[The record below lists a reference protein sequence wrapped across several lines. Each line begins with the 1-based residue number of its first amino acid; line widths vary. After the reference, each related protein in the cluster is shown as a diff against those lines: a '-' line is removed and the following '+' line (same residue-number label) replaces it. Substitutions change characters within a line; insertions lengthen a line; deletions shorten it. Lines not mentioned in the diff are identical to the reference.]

1 MPGAR
6 RACWMLSALL
16 LFPASAWSQGTTSS
30 DRTYT
35 DWFRDRSFFDPL
47 IAEPRAPQIAFTF
60 PAWSPE
66 FEFSVEPGTRL
77 VWEVT
82 LGREIPIFTWA
93 NFDEGT
99 QVQAGS
105 QGFGVWVD
113 VSFHMIEDMGKD
125 PSNPI
130 VNTDYRFSLAKLK
143 YYRVISARGD
153 TLPRRWRS
161 IAIRGDLYHHESTHL
176 GDEFVVNGEGAHPD
190 FERQNVSFEFYDVTG
205 ALNWEN
211 GEGLL
216 HSIRGGTTGLIQPSK
231 GYYSDHTLM
240 FPSSREVLKS
250 ERNFE
255 PYVQYEFHAPHRTR
269 DFNTQRWALFTSVDF
284 RRRIVLDFNK
294 PTADT
299 KEDTQWSINLL
310 GGLRSWKGFQRIS
323 IKEIY
328 GRVYHGVNPHGQLR
342 NQKDYW
348 LVGFGVNFA
357 VGDR

>member
-1 MPGAR
+1 MPNTD
-6 RACWMLSALL
+6 RAGWLLAVLL
-16 LFPASAWSQGTTSS
+16 LMPTSVWAQPTAPTQ
-30 DRTYT
+30 RTYT
-35 DWFRDRSFFDPL
+35 DWFRDRDFFDPL
-47 IAEPRAPQIAFTF
+47 IAEPRAPQIAFNF
-60 PAWSPE
+60 PMWAKE

-77 VWEVT
+77 VWEVA

-93 NFDEGT
+93 NFDDVVMAKG
-99 QVQAGS
+99 A

-143 YYRVISARGD
+143 YYRVLSFTESG
-153 TLPRRWRS
+153 TQRRWRS
-161 IAIRGDLYHHESTHL
+161 LALRADLYHHESTHL
-176 GDEFVVNGEGAHPD
+176 GDEFVINAQGAHPD
-190 FERQNVSFEFYDVTG
+190 FERQNVSFEFYDITG
-205 ALNWEN
+205 AYNWE
-211 GEGLL
+211 GTGGLL
-216 HSIRGGTTGLIQPSK
+216 HSIRGGTTGLVKPSH

-240 FPSSREVLKS
+240 YPAPRPVLKS

-255 PYVQYEFHAPHRTR
+255 PYVQYEYHAPHRVR
-269 DFNTQRWALFTSVDF
+269 EGRQQRWALFTSVDL

-310 GGLRSWKGFQRIS
+310 GGVRSWKGFQRFV

-348 LVGFGVNFA
+348 QAGVGVNFA